1 MKKLVEWLFE
11 TPAPTPTSLSVIL
24 WWEKRRV
31 TYNAIIGIYGLVSL
45 VLVHVLAGWS
55 GKLDP
60 GEDAV
65 EPLLVIFVVPILI
78 NLFYTAGWVV
88 ELSVRFLGP
97 DHNLI
102 LGPALLK
109 LGIAFSFLMLTL
121 PACFW
126 GITLVLRQLHV
137 IE

>member
-1 MKKLVEWLFE
+1 LFE

-102 LGPALLK
+102 LGLYVVRVFDSDR
-109 LGIAFSFLMLTL
+109 GVNYDMV
-121 PACFW
+121 
-126 GITLVLRQLHV
+126 LVIV
-137 IE
+137 KGC